1 MALDRTEDVQIV
13 DGPTQFEMTPAWS
26 DQFDELKRFLAVLES
41 GSHKVGQMFDEFVPE
56 EVREDLQKYERVN
69 DVEGISLRAFTR
81 FSQVLDNSP
90 SYISINEVMKR
101 LITFLRKADYEW
113 AYNKAKNSIEA
124 WEQKRQELEEFAEH
138 LQMPRIPMPE
148 KDDSLVTPFVSAAVK
163 LTNDWLAKRYDRE
176 TKAIK
181 MLPERI
187 ARYIRDSSPYR
198 ERRILTPLEDEEQK
212 AENDEAPKFELLE
225 LYPCD
230 DLLAGLQEIIDIFDI
245 ESLYMRATASVEYLA
260 RQHGQGK

>member
-1 MALDRTEDVQIV
+1 MGLDRTDDVQII
-13 DGPTQFEMTPAWS
+13 DGPTEFEMTCAWS
-26 DQFDELKRFLAVLES
+26 DQFDELKRFVAVLES
-41 GSHKVGQMFDEFVPE
+41 GAHKVGQMFDEFVPDG
-56 EVREDLQKYERVN
+56 VREDLQKYEKIN
-69 DVEGISLRAFTR
+69 DVEGISLRAFVNS
-81 FSQVLDNSP
+81 SQVLDNAS

-148 KDDSLVTPFVSAAVK
+148 KDESLVTPFVSAAVK

-181 MLPERI
+181 VLPERI
-187 ARYIRDSSPYR
+187 ARYTRDTAPIYR
-198 ERRILTPLEDEEQK
+198 PRMILRGTEEEQEAEDEG
-212 AENDEAPKFELLE
+212 PMFELLE

-230 DLLAGLQEIIDIFDI
+230 DLLVSLQEIVEVFDI
-245 ESLYMRATASVEYLA
+245 ESLFMRATASVDYLA